1 MENTAG
7 SPNREL
13 RPSDRGTFLLTLESV
28 YKCPKMSKT
37 FKKCRSVF
45 EQVQKHPKM
54 SLAGVAGAAIGAIRE
69 AFK

>member
-1 MENTAG
+1 MG

-28 YKCPKMSKT
+28 YKCPKPSKT
-37 FKKCRSVF
+37 AKKCPNVF

-54 SLAGVAGAAIGAIRE
+54 SVAGAAIGAIRE

>member
-1 MENTAG
+1 MG

-28 YKCPKMSKT
+28 YKCQNMSKT
-37 FKKCRSVF
+37 VKKCPFVF
-45 EQVQKHPKM
+45 EQVQKHPQM
-54 SLAGVAGAAIGAIRE
+54 SGAGVAGAAIGVIRE